1 MPPSDYMQQYSD
13 LFQDTRWRGGGSRGS
28 GGYGSSGG
36 SGSTQPS
43 SGGYQG
49 HTPQGQYQ
57 YGGGDNYGQSVGG
70 AAPSPGVTGYGR
82 SPFETLEMGGSGP
95 GLSQQLQASMEIPR
109 APFTDLMAGAA
120 LSDYGNLIEAEKFNR
135 ARGDAQIARY
145 GNILE
150 QIPEQIQGTA
160 SRVAGDVKQQGTA
173 AREAMVTDVDEAIAD
188 FDKTQHAEM
197 SSVGFG
203 IAKAAQSDMAKV
215 NAGMNPDGT
224 QMTPAQ
230 KSEALAQAKFNNAAQ
245 RQAALA
251 PMVTD
256 YEKSMLQARLSGAGI
271 KGQGYQF
278 EAQAGQF
285 AAQIES
291 AAAVQATQYLITGQ
305 ESMYQMVKNN
315 PYQPVA
321 LLDTLAAIHTM
332 KSREP
337 MSPWEQIQMPS
348 EQFFTQG
355 LSGQLPF
362 ATQA

>member
-1 MPPSDYMQQYSD
+1 MPTSDYLQQYSD
-13 LFQDTRWRGGGSRGS
+13 LYNQTRSPFDRGSS

-57 YGGGDNYGQSVGG
+57 YGGGDNYGQS
-70 AAPSPGVTGYGR
+70 PSPGVTGYGR

-95 GLSQQLQASMEIPR
+95 GFNQQLRASMEIPR
-109 APFTDLMAGAA
+109 APFTDLMAAA
-120 LSDYGNLIEAEKFNR
+120 GLSDYQNLIEAEKFNR
-135 ARGDAQIARY
+135 ARGDAQIAQY

-160 SRVAGDVKQQGTA
+160 SRVAGDVRQQGTA

-197 SSVGFG
+197 SSAGFG
-203 IAKAAQSDMAKV
+203 IAKATQSDMAKV

-256 YEKSMLQARLSGAGI
+256 YEKSMLQARISGAGV
-271 KGQGYQF
+271 KGQGYSL
-278 EAQAGQF
+278 EAQAGQA
-285 AAQIES
+285 AAQIENMG
-291 AAAVQATQYLITGQ
+291 AVQATQYLMTGQ
-305 ESMYQMVKNN
+305 ENMYQMVKNN

-321 LLDTLAAIHTM
+321 LLDTLAAIHSM
-332 KSREP
+332 KSKEP